1 MALKKSRLFARFE
14 AKLYLQ
20 KMRKYGNSC
29 NEVQAQSKIPVAQ
42 FFLLSMLRLP
52 KFSFGYLVTAAYKFS
67 LGSSDSRCLD
77 VPCF

>member
-1 MALKKSRLFARFE
+1 MALKKYRLFARFE

-42 FFLLSMLRLP
+42 FFLLPMLRLP
-52 KFSFGYLVTAAYKFS
+52 KFVFGYLVTAAHKFS
-67 LGSSDSRCLD
+67 PGSSDAR
-77 VPCF
+77 